1 MSSPAITTV
10 VKMMESLPKDLQ
22 DTIAEHLREYL
33 EGLQTQKQFLVITGT
48 LEDDK
53 SKFLEELAKPMDKK
67 PSLSESIA
75 QFRQELIDEEIEINP
90 DEVWGN
96 IRDYVPGRE
105 VIW

>member
-53 SKFLEELAKPMDKK
+53 SKFLEKLAK
-67 PSLSESIA
+67 PSLSDSIA

>member
-10 VKMMESLPKDLQ
+10 IKMMESLPKDLQ

-33 EGLQTQKQFLVITGT
+33 EGLQSKKQFLMIIGT
-48 LEDDK
+48 PDDDK
-53 SKFLEELAKPMDKK
+53 SKFLEELAKPIDKES
-67 PSLSESIA
+67 SLWESIA

>member
-33 EGLQTQKQFLVITGT
+33 EGLQSKKQFLMITGT

-53 SKFLEELAKPMDKK
+53 SKFLEKLAKPMDKK